1 MDRIIIYADGGSRG
15 NPGHAGIGV
24 AIFDENNN
32 PVKEISRYIGSQTNN
47 VAEYYALVRALE
59 EAFELGAKSVEI
71 YMDSELVV
79 KQIKGEYQVKSEGL
93 KPLYII
99 AMAYLKKIGSY
110 SISHVKRNGNK
121 VADRLANEAMDSNNS
136 QIV

>member
-1 MDRIIIYADGGSRG
+1 MDRLILYADGGSRG

-32 PVKEISRYIGSQTNN
+32 PVKEISKYIGTQTNN
-47 VAEYYALVRALE
+47 AAEYYALIQALE
-59 EAFELGAKSVEI
+59 EALNLGAGSVQI

-79 KQIKGEYQVKSEGL
+79 KQINGEYQVKSEGL
-93 KPLYII
+93 KPLYKI
-99 AMAYLKKIGSY
+99 AMDYLKEFNSY

-121 VADRLANEAMDSNNS
+121 IADRLANEGMDSKDS
-136 QIV
+136 QNV